1 MRNGLLASGF
11 WLLAASS
18 QSVIA
23 DLIRNLLKLWRACQ

>member
-23 DLIRNLLKLWRACQ
+23 VPHSRNEETAIS